1 MERLHNGSSEE
12 GWSEENRSK
21 EVESQGCSKE
31 GRPQGCE
38 EGHQKAQIAESS
50 QEFKKAGAMPA
61 FLL

>member
-12 GWSEENRSK
+12 GWSEESRS
-21 EVESQGCSKE
+21 EE

-38 EGHQKAQIAESS
+38 EGHQKAQIVQSS
-50 QEFKKAGAMPA
+50 QEFKKAGVMPA